1 MELSYRAKKITPS
14 ATLAIGA
21 KAKEMI
27 KDGIDVIS
35 LAAGEPDLA
44 PPYELK
50 EAALVAVREG
60 HSGYTAAA
68 GLPELRDLVAEKMIN
83 VNNVEA
89 KRENVIITHGAKFA
103 LYNALQCLLNP
114 DDEVLL
120 IAPYWVSY
128 IEQIKLAGGI
138 AKIINTTEDEGFKI
152 DVNDFESMITSRVK
166 GVILNYPSNPTGI
179 TYTEEELR
187 IIGEIAVKK
196 DIFII
201 SDEIYEYFSY
211 EQKHVSIASLSPKIA
226 KQVITINGFSKS
238 YSIPGWRVG
247 YTVAN
252 SELIKAMIA
261 LQSHAASNPNTIAQI
276 ACIAALK
283 ESGKY
288 AQKMAEE
295 FKERRDYFV
304 EALNSLH
311 GIRCQQPDGAF
322 YVFPN
327 VQYYLGNEVG
337 GIVPTNTL
345 EFAKALLEK
354 ARVSCIPGSAFGREG
369 YVRLSYTQPI
379 DKLKE
384 AIQRMESVLG
394 K

>member
-179 TYTEEELR
+179 TYTEDELR

-252 SELIKAMIA
+252 SELIKAMIG

-345 EFAKALLEK
+345 EFAQALLEK